1 MKKMVKI
8 DNKGLSL
15 VELLIVVAIIAVLG
29 GVALTGMS
37 LLTSRPVD
45 ECAKKI
51 QIALEG
57 SRNTTMGKYSGYLEF
72 TMDTNG
78 VYVQEYINGSA
89 NGDKIK
95 IGQSGVSVMV
105 NSAIMGD
112 ASTTYTSSLS
122 STPLKVEFNRADGS
136 LKTQSGM
143 GYVTSFKVS
152 SGSRVIIVTVD
163 RLTGRVDLE

>member
-1 MKKMVKI
+1 MKKMTKFC
-8 DNKGLSL
+8 NKGFSL
-15 VELLIVVAIIAVLG
+15 VELIVVVAILAVLG
-29 GVALTGMS
+29 AVAMTGMT
-37 LLTSRPVD
+37 LLTSKPAD

-57 SRNTTMGKYSGYLEF
+57 NRTTTMGKYSGYLEF
-72 TMDTNG
+72 TADTNG
-78 VYVQEYINGSA
+78 IYVEEFINGTSQ
-89 NGDKIK
+89 GKIK
-95 IGQSGVSVMV
+95 IGQSGVSVFV

-122 STPLKVEFNRADGS
+122 PTPLKVEFNRADGS
-136 LKTQSGM
+136 LKTQAGT

-152 SGSRVIIVTVD
+152 RGSRELIVTID